1 MKVSKKLTQL
11 YLNLSNIVNFVRQK
25 FYSFLFLII
34 IVVNNS
40 INTRFSSNMHIPYE
54 PASAPV
60 EERKYDPNLNSG
72 QNVELNSGRP
82 NGFNRNF
89 GYWNAAQSF

>member
-1 MKVSKKLTQL
+1 
-11 YLNLSNIVNFVRQK
+11 
-25 FYSFLFLII
+25 
-34 IVVNNS
+34 
-40 INTRFSSNMHIPYE
+40 MHIPYE

-82 NGFNRNF
+82 NGFSRNF